1 MEVLL
6 ITFDDLMDAEIFA
19 GLLRDHGVP
28 ARIENSHTLA
38 VNWLWGP
45 ALGFFKIMVPK
56 AQLLSARGLHSRWQ
70 QGEFALD
77 HHPGDERPATLG
89 DD

>member
-6 ITFDDLMDAEIFA
+6 ITFDELMDAEIFA
-19 GLLRDHGVP
+19 GLLRDHGVG
-28 ARIENSHTLA
+28 ARIENTHTLA

-45 ALGFFKIMVPK
+45 ALGFFKIMVPQ

-70 QGEFALD
+70 RGEFALD
-77 HHPGDERPATLG
+77 YRADDESVAPI
-89 DD
+89 DDD